1 MFKKG
6 NKFFAAVVVALLIAV
21 LAATFVGC
29 GKVKD
34 LGKPVIETGDKQATV
49 IIGENSYLVKTD
61 AVYVHDL
68 LVQLKEAGKITY
80 EFQESEYGAYILSL
94 GSLKPSGNSYVSVY
108 HDIDDLTLYDPAWDA
123 PIKKGDKTFH
133 SASLGVSSLPV
144 RSGATYLFVLLI
156 Y

>member
-6 NKFFAAVVVALLIAV
+6 SKIFVAVALVALFAL

-29 GKVKD
+29 GKLKD
-34 LGKPVIETGDKQATV
+34 LGAPAIETGDKEATV
-49 IIGENSYLVKTD
+49 IIGEDSFFVKTD

-68 LVQLKEAGKITY
+68 LLQLKEAGKIEY
-80 EFQESEYGAYILSL
+80 EFQDSEYGAYILSV

-108 HDIDDLTLYDPAWDA
+108 HDIDDITLYDPAWDT
-123 PIKKGDKTFH
+123 PIEREGKTFH
-133 SASLGVSSLPV
+133 SASLGVGSLPV
-144 RSGATYLFVLLI
+144 KSGATYMFVLLT